1 MSSRSNGAPAPR
13 TRHVPGP
20 VLPVAALSLS
30 VWAGVRLGAGDEPVR
45 LARDVAGVDVGLY
58 LDILSVL
65 LLAFVASLSWLVASY
80 TGRNVVGQARAG
92 RLGRLHASA
101 TLGLVL
107 LVTGA
112 SLPVMAVGWTVSGLS
127 LAAMVA
133 HAGTPA
139 AGRAARYVRRVLLG
153 GDAALWV
160 AVVVALVALP
170 TVDRAELASA
180 RLPPVATAVV
190 ALLLVLACVP
200 RSALVP
206 AHRWLPETAE
216 APSPVSA
223 LLHAGVVN
231 GAGVLLT
238 LMWPVVSVAPAVL
251 CLLLLLGAVSVVW
264 GTVGARLR
272 ADAKGRLAA
281 STTAQMG
288 FTAVQLGL
296 GLPAAAVLHVL
307 GHGLWKSW
315 LFLRAGGT
323 ATRLRVE
330 APGATSRRP
339 LLTVWVPA
347 VAVSGVL
354 LLGWVPLSYAWS
366 RLGPVV
372 LVPLLLTV
380 AAVAVA
386 AWAADSPQPGR
397 IRAGRGVRVAVG
409 GLVTVAGAAYLWGLA
424 GAELLL
430 SPVLPPTPVWSPALA
445 VVLVVVLLGFAAVVL
460 LLLRQ
465 QVTGR
470 PGPLVVLMTG
480 EGVAPW
486 DRRLGGSRTAAPPP
500 RTASPQPH
508 SLERTTSW
516 DGGDDEGTDTSGR
529 VCLQGACTA
538 DIEGA
543 VAQAARDLAPAW
555 PLRTVVAANPLAG
568 LERVPFEE
576 AARAA
581 AGLVGTDGLLPGPS
595 YARHLRDGRI
605 REQDL
610 SAAVT
615 LDAADAGRTMTPPQA
630 AWVVEGLMLAGRWGA
645 WPATPAGASPAT
657 VPGEPLPGAPVRSLC
672 ELADAAG
679 GGDLQRRRDQ
689 HASLWCQRAWV
700 QAQERRGGPWQLFR
714 AHATVRSYD
723 LAVGLPG
730 ASRLVSS
737 LPEDPAAAL
746 CALLA
751 RRRLTGPAAVAYL
764 RGLLSAGRGWTAH
777 ALWRTR
783 EDDDLQPVVELLAL
797 RACLDLLA
805 AGDDPQPTT
814 TEAVFAEQVVPEG
827 DDVLAAAPSDLGGAL
842 APTTPS
848 TAAAATLLA
857 GAVMA
862 VAPPQPSE
870 AGVPVRQDACV
881 SESASEGDPRH
892 VWQLAYELHYAD
904 QLLGAMQEP
913 ARRLAVRTDGTGGTG
928 GGGPARR
935 PVYDEGRHD
944 PVEVQ
949 WVACIDVRSERLR
962 RHLERGLDDK
972 VETLGF
978 AGFFGVDLDHRPA
991 GGARFELCPAIV
1003 RPTVT
1008 STTAPTPTS
1017 LRHALSAAV
1026 VAAARAPLAPLL
1038 LAEVAGPW
1046 AGAAAVGRTAA
1057 PAAWGRASSWW
1068 GATAD
1073 PWGAPG
1079 LELEADPARRTAL
1092 AAGALRGMGLTRRLA
1107 PLVVLCGHTASLQN
1121 NAFAS
1126 AYDCGACGGSSGAV
1140 NARALA
1146 GLLNDPQVRADLA
1159 AAGTVVL
1166 DWTFF
1171 LAALHDTT
1179 TDDVVLDPLA
1189 VVPSDRA
1196 ADVARLQDAVAQ
1208 TTAGVRQ
1215 ERAATLPGLDAAGVG
1230 TGPGSGARRFR
1241 ARAQDWAQ
1249 PFPEWGLAG
1258 NAAIVV
1264 GPRAL
1269 TRGLDLGGRVFLH
1282 SYDASTDTDGTLL
1295 EGLLTAPV
1303 IVAHWI
1309 SSQYRASVVA
1319 PDVLGSGDKTTHNVV
1334 GDVGVLSGAHG
1345 DLRLGLPWQALF
1357 SSDPDLATDG
1367 SRHEPMRLL
1376 VVVHASPEA
1385 VLTAVLR
1392 DTHLCELVRNGWLRV
1407 SSIDPGDGSIRL
1419 LTRSLRWNAASSAF
1433 WRCASGA
1440 GAAPSLSCTG
1450 SSPSRV

>member
-13 TRHVPGP
+13 TRHVPGA
-20 VLPVAALSLS
+20 VLPVAALLLS
-30 VWAGVRLGAGDEPVR
+30 VWAGVRLGVGDEPVR

-58 LDILSVL
+58 LDVLSVI

-80 TGRNVVGQARAG
+80 AGRNMVGQAGAG
-92 RLGRLHASA
+92 RLGRLHAST
-101 TLGLVL
+101 TLGLAL

-112 SLPVMAVGWTVSGLS
+112 SLPVIAVGWTVSGLS

-139 AGRAARYVRRVLLG
+139 AGRAARYVRRVLLT
-153 GDAALWV
+153 GDAALWMAV
-160 AVVVALVALP
+160 AVAVVALP

-180 RLPPVATAVV
+180 RLPPVATTVV

-223 LLHAGVVN
+223 LLHAGIVN
-231 GAGVLLT
+231 GAVVLLT

-272 ADAKGRLAA
+272 TDAKGRLAA

-323 ATRLRVE
+323 ATRLRME
-330 APGATSRRP
+330 ATGATSRPP
-339 LLTVWVPA
+339 LLSVWVPA
-347 VAVSGVL
+347 VAVSGVF

-366 RLGPVV
+366 QLGPVV

-380 AAVAVA
+380 AAVSVA

-397 IRAGRGVRVAVG
+397 VRAGRGVRVAVG
-409 GLVTVAGAAYLWGLA
+409 GLVSVAGAAYLWGFA

-430 SPVLPPTPVWSPALA
+430 SPVLPPTPVWSPAIA

-480 EGVAPW
+480 EAVAPW
-486 DRRLGGSRTAAPPP
+486 DRRLGGTRTVAASP

-508 SLERTTSW
+508 SPERSTSW
-516 DGGDDEGTDTSGR
+516 DGGGEEGTDTTGR
-529 VCLQGACTA
+529 VCLHGACTA

-543 VAQAARDLAPAW
+543 VAQAAQDLAPAW

-581 AGLVGTDGLLPGPS
+581 VGLVGTDGLLPGPS

-605 REQDL
+605 RQQDL
-610 SAAVT
+610 AAAVT

-657 VPGEPLPGAPVRSLC
+657 VHGEPLPAAPARSLC

-714 AHATVRSYD
+714 AYATVRSYD
-723 LAVGLPG
+723 LAVGLRG

-746 CALLA
+746 CTLLA
-751 RRRLTGPAAVAYL
+751 RRQLTGPAAVAYL

-783 EDDDLQPVVELLAL
+783 EEDDLRAVVELLAL

-805 AGDDPQPTT
+805 AGDDPPPAATD
-814 TEAVFAEQVVPEG
+814 AVFAEKVVPGG
-827 DDVLAAAPSDLGGAL
+827 DDVVAAAPSDLGGAL
-842 APTTPS
+842 TPTTQA
-848 TAAAATLLA
+848 TAAAGTASA
-857 GAVMA
+857 GAVVA
-862 VAPPQPSE
+862 VALPQPRE

-881 SESASEGDPRH
+881 SEPASETDPRH

-904 QLLGAMQEP
+904 QLLGALQEP
-913 ARRLAVRTDGTGGTG
+913 ARRLAVSTDGTGGG
-928 GGGPARR
+928 GSARR
-935 PVYDEGRHD
+935 PVHGEGRHD

-962 RHLERGLDDK
+962 RHLERRLDDK
-972 VETLGF
+972 VETHGF

-991 GGARFELCPAIV
+991 GGARFELCPAII

-1017 LRHALSAAV
+1017 LRYALSAAV
-1026 VAAARAPLAPLL
+1026 VAAARAPLTPLL

-1092 AAGALRGMGLTRRLA
+1092 AAGALQGMGLTGRLA

-1121 NAFAS
+1121 NAYAS

-1146 GLLNDPQVRADLA
+1146 GLLNDPQVRADLVE
-1159 AAGTVVL
+1159 AGIAVL
-1166 DWTFF
+1166 DGTFF

-1208 TTAGVRQ
+1208 TTVGVRQ

-1230 TGPGSGARRFR
+1230 TSPGSGARRFN

-1282 SYDASTDTDGTLL
+1282 SYDASTDPDGTLL

-1319 PDVLGSGDKTTHNVV
+1319 PDVLGAGDKTTHNVV

-1357 SSDPDLATDG
+1357 SSDPDLATDA

-1392 DTHLCELVRNGWLRV
+1392 DTHVCELVRNGWLRV
-1407 SSIDPGDGSIRL
+1407 SSIDPGDGSICL
-1419 LTRSLRWNAASSAF
+1419 LTRSLRWDAPSSAS
-1433 WRCASGA
+1433 WRYAGGA
-1440 GAAPSLSCTG
+1440 GAAPSLS
-1450 SSPSRV
+1450 